1 MITWFSA
8 GKVSLYPFMA
18 LTPRITE
25 ILLWLKFW
33 NKTSFPTITYKK
45 ESVCIWYLFL
55 WSWCCFPCYLCQVP
69 LKVPEPTLQTDWW
82 RLPSEMANK
91 KGQRAREQ
99 KEFRTRENSLSVS
112 VTRDWKSTLFKEPEE
127 LRQML
132 PSLAWESVGQ
142 PRICY

>member
-1 MITWFSA
+1 MISLFVVMMLLSMLSLSSA
-8 GKVSLYPFMA
+8 LKGARANP
-18 LTPRITE
+18 TN
-25 ILLWLKFW
+25 WLMKA
-33 NKTSFPTITYKK
+33 S
-45 ESVCIWYLFL
+45 
-55 WSWCCFPCYLCQVP
+55 
-69 LKVPEPTLQTDWW
+69 
-82 RLPSEMANK
+82 SEMADK

-99 KEFRTRENSLSVS
+99 KEFRTREKSLSVS